1 MKKKYNNLNEEMKR
15 IKSLFTEERL
25 YGNLKENKLLTEQ
38 GIGRR
43 LSDALETASS
53 SVAKA
58 IKNVDPKLATNFLNA
73 EINTFDDLARH
84 LNDYKSLWR
93 SMGINWDYANDAILS
108 FKKWSDSGFLKTA
121 DDKLILQVIND
132 LPAEGDLRGMVFDL
146 WKESKGKYTPPK
158 TKSKTTIVTKS
169 NTGENVVHKV
179 ETVGGKEKIET
190 YKIEGDNIKKDD
202 TYDPNSASKEVN
214 DYYDGVDG
222 GSSAGPTKATTDE
235 INANGNPDVI
245 KGEII
250 DAIERALK
258 NLGDGKGRSITPEGL
273 AKEIDGGKVLIV
285 KLPNGGYRSVN
296 IVEGFE
302 LIFDDNLN
310 LISQKNLKP
319 IDVTPPSSPI
329 KDFDVD
335 PTSGENP
342 IIQKTIVD
350 NTPKNNFAG
359 KINDKLGQTFR
370 YIFPT
375 ISESLK
381 VVRFLTSGKKLY
393 SNKRFSFVDYN
404 MPKNA
409 EGWSGKRMK
418 NIEDVLRII
427 VVEQVALIS
436 LNEIYVSTQRGS
448 LPDSESLIMTAGA
461 DYGNSKLWKY
471 HPLGFLVVEPLKS
484 VKRDLENL
492 RKIGYARCRSKCE
505 SKFGYGNANT
515 NSCISECNQK
525 VDAFFNK
532 KDEYMTALEEFSVEY
547 NNIVNIAS
555 WNQKEI
561 EDFCN
566 DKEGKSTKLRERI
579 KYLKESL
586 QNFEKETNEQ
596 FKGKERDNEW
606 FKDISDFLRNTP
618 LVGGAFPKV
627 PTVDELIA
635 GFLPKTSVD
644 GKPLS
649 VGKLVD
655 LENKL
660 DQTCSEYWNKKR
672 EVDAGSEGGIIVDPD
687 DFDDDVDTNKV
698 IDQNELDKMFGKIE
712 VLVEPIEIV

>member
-1 MKKKYNNLNEEMKR
+1 MKRRYGNLNEEMNR

-43 LSDALETASS
+43 LADALETASS

-73 EINTFDDLARH
+73 EINTFDDLAKH

-93 SMGINWDYANDAILS
+93 SMGINWEYANDAILS

-132 LPAEGDLRGMVFDL
+132 LPSEGDLRGMVFDL

-179 ETVGGKEKIET
+179 ETIGGKEKIET

-202 TYDPNSASKEVN
+202 TYDPNKASEEVN
-214 DYYDGVDG
+214 NHYEGVDG
-222 GSSAGPTKATTDE
+222 GASVGSTKVTTDE

-302 LIFDDNLN
+302 LTFDDNLN

-319 IDVTPPSSPI
+319 IDVTPPASPI
-329 KDFDVD
+329 KNSEVD
-335 PTSGENP
+335 STSGENP

-381 VVRFLTSGKKLY
+381 LVRFLTSGKKLY

-418 NIEDVLRII
+418 NIEDLLRIV
-427 VVEQVALIS
+427 VVEQVVLIS

-461 DYGNSKLWKY
+461 DYGNSKIWKY
-471 HPLGFLVVEPLKS
+471 HPLGFLLVEPLRS

-492 RKIGYARCRSKCE
+492 RKIGYAKCRSKCE
-505 SKFGYGNANT
+505 KKFGYGNTNT
-515 NSCISECNQK
+515 NNCISECNQK

-532 KDEYMTALEEFSVEY
+532 KDEYMKALEEFSVEY
-547 NNIVNIAS
+547 SNIVNIAS
-555 WNQKEI
+555 WKQQEI

-606 FKDISDFLRNTP
+606 FKDICDFLRNTP
-618 LVGGAFPKV
+618 LVGSVFPKV

-635 GFLPKTSVD
+635 EFLPKTSID

-649 VGKLVD
+649 IEKLVD

-698 IDQNELDKMFGKIE
+698 IDQNELDNMFGKIE
-712 VLVEPIEIV
+712 VLAEPIEIV